1 MLSVTTYFLL
11 AFTHVLWSTTGTSAW
26 RSLLRNFAY
35 PGSLC
40 LLSPQPVKQFH
51 ANRSLKLWTTF
62 WNKYERGKLHSILD
76 SVVLKKQNQVLIKV
90 HNLFKMASD
99 EVLFSLIWSYLAMEF
114 LKMLGCCV
122 KLYWR
127 WRVPDNIVFGPG
139 DTSYGGLYIWK
150 ALPERRTFFRLNISK
165 RVGISWV
172 EVYERV
178 GKIIIKVFIRVVFL
192 NTSMHLIATKNDR
205 KTYC

>member
-1 MLSVTTYFLL
+1 MYLLL
-11 AFTHVLWSTTGTSAW
+11 ALRHVLWSTTGTSALRILV
-26 RSLLRNFAY
+26 RSFAN
-35 PGSLC
+35 PGSLFF
-40 LLSPQPVKQFH
+40 LSPQPVKQFH

-62 WNKYERGKLHSILD
+62 WNKYERGKLHSTLNY
-76 SVVLKKQNQVLIKV
+76 VVLKKQNHALIKV

-99 EVLFSLIWSYLAMEF
+99 EVFFSLIWFYLAMEF
-114 LKMLGCCV
+114 LQMLGCCV

-127 WRVPDNIVFGPG
+127 WRVSDNIVFGPG

-150 ALPERRTFFRLNISK
+150 ALPERRTFFSLHISK

-192 NTSMHLIATKNDR
+192 NTSMHLIATKNDK